1 MYAATSTSKLRSRFL
16 TRARYLL
23 GQAVGGII
31 FPPYS
36 ESFGRKKLYISSTVL
51 FAVFSLVIA
60 AVRSIVAV
68 FAGRFITGFLSS
80 IPCIVVVGS
89 IEDMFDS
96 KTRVWLLFVW
106 LTTANSGLVIGPI
119 FASYISYSIGW

>member
-1 MYAATSTSKLRSRFL
+1 M
-16 TRARYLL
+16 
-23 GQAVGGII
+23 
-31 FPPYS
+31 
-36 ESFGRKKLYISSTVL
+36 L

-60 AVRSIVAV
+60 AIRSIIAV
-68 FAGRFITGFLSS
+68 FVGRFITGFLSS

-89 IEDMFDS
+89 IEDMFNA

-106 LTTANSGLVIGPI
+106 LTTANAGLVVGPI